1 MLSSFGKLEKVLCC
15 LLDADK
21 LINGLTFDIDTQ
33 EIEPNRYGEVIAVTY
48 EKRYLHKKADNT
60 KLKSEMTK
68 RNLDLM
74 PFFDY

>member
-1 MLSSFGKLEKVLCC
+1 MPFDI
-15 LLDADK
+15 LL
-21 LINGLTFDIDTQ
+21 NIDTQ
-33 EIEPNRYGEVIAVTY
+33 EIETNRYCEVIAVTY

-74 PFFDY
+74 PFTLTISNLRKYKTISTSGTKKVF

>member
-1 MLSSFGKLEKVLCC
+1 MIGNLTSVDIALYRHSY
-15 LLDADK
+15 DK
-21 LINGLTFDIDTQ
+21 LINGLTFNIDTQ

-74 PFFDY
+74 PFF